1 MKNPYLHY
9 QNNSRYWIR
18 STKQKSKK
26 GVVGVESLPY
36 VSLDKEGVAGVESLP
51 YVSLDKEGVV
61 GETLVSLQV
70 SLPL

>member
-1 MKNPYLHY
+1 MKTPYLHY
-9 QNNSRYWIR
+9 QNNVKY
-18 STKQKSKK
+18 KQKSKE
-26 GVVGVESLPY
+26 GVV
-36 VSLDKEGVAGVESLP
+36 GVESLP

>member
-36 VSLDKEGVAGVESLP
+36 VSLDKEGV
-51 YVSLDKEGVV
+51 V